1 MFLCFFLFANQC
13 FNIYAVHYVSLHSC
27 STVDRIEAYTYCCV
41 WNTKRS
47 IEWSNDWCR
56 WQSDG
61 VFRWDSNQQG
71 VILASFYYGYL
82 ITPFISAML
91 AMKFGGKLL
100 VLISQTWVASLTL
113 LTPVLTTLGD
123 LPALVV
129 VRIVEGLGQV
139 NCLCALKL
147 FYKLIN
153 LQFYLCE
160 SETTKS

>member
-1 MFLCFFLFANQC
+1 
-13 FNIYAVHYVSLHSC
+13 
-27 STVDRIEAYTYCCV
+27 
-41 WNTKRS
+41 
-47 IEWSNDWCR
+47 
-56 WQSDG
+56 
-61 VFRWDSNQQG
+61 
-71 VILASFYYGYL
+71 
-82 ITPFISAML
+82 ML